1 MYTGTLCVM
10 FPSARWVWVP
20 AMTVSF
26 GFLPTSLR
34 VPYYLVMSFGYAIL
48 VGRWQVDPFK
58 PTLEAPGTKRLTL

>member
-1 MYTGTLCVM
+1 
-10 FPSARWVWVP
+10 
-20 AMTVSF
+20 MTVSF